1 MKTKIARFTS
11 VVKKTVIFLY
21 IMIIEYI
28 SKNDI
33 IKILEGCLMDINI
46 GELKKICLDF
56 FKLAG
61 MEFSLWDENMRNI
74 YSYPTPHSCFCK
86 TVREDWNLYMKCQN
100 CDKAGLNEVNRTKQP
115 YTYCCHMGLTEA
127 ILPILQENEIVGYL
141 MLGQIAE
148 EENEQHINECI
159 EKSCKNADFKSKLSE
174 YLKDVT
180 SCSHQKV
187 EYCINTLK
195 VLIEYMNLSY
205 VIQKTGDTVF
215 YRAKKYIVDNISSP
229 IMPQDICKNIGVSSN
244 MLYKA
249 IHKTVGTNPTGFI
262 RKIKIDEA
270 IHLLL
275 RTSDSIS
282 QIAEAVGF
290 NDTNYFIRVFK
301 KEIGV
306 SPLKYKK
313 HTYNK

>member
-1 MKTKIARFTS
+1 
-11 VVKKTVIFLY
+11 
-21 IMIIEYI
+21 
-28 SKNDI
+28 
-33 IKILEGCLMDINI
+33 MDINI
-46 GELKKICLDF
+46 DELKNICLDF

-74 YSYPTPHSCFCK
+74 FSYPTLHSNFCK
-86 TVREDWNLYMKCQN
+86 TVRNDWNLYMKCQN
-100 CDKAGLNEVNRTKQP
+100 CDKAGLNEVNKTKMP

-127 ILPILQENEIVGYL
+127 ILPILQEDEIVGYL

-148 EENEQHINECI
+148 NENEALIDECI
-159 EKSCKNADFKSKLSE
+159 EKSTDSLDFKNQLRE
-174 YLKDVT
+174 GLKNVT
-180 SCSHQKV
+180 KCPHEKV
-187 EYCINTLK
+187 EYCMNTLK

-215 YRAKKYIVDNISSP
+215 YRAKKYIIDNIGQP
-229 IMPQDICKNIGVSSN
+229 IMPQDICKDIGVSSN

-249 IHKTVGTNPTGFI
+249 IYKAVGTSPTNFI

-270 IHLLL
+270 IHRLL

-282 QIAEAVGF
+282 QVAEAVGY

-301 KEIGV
+301 KEIGM

-313 HTYNK
+313 STYNK